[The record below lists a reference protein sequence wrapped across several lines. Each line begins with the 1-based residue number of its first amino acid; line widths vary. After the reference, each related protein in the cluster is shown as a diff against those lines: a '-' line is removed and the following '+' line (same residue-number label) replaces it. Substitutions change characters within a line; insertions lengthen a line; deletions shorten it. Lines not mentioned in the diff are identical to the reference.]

1 MNTKLRM
8 LAGTFLAATVLI
20 VALCL
25 PSAFAKGKDEPR
37 TEFKGIVTAKPHGT
51 LAGVWVIDGRQIRT
65 SPDTQFDQAE
75 GPLAVGACVRVKV
88 RNGRIHE
95 IDSEPPNS
103 CK

>member
-8 LAGTFLAATVLI
+8 LAGTLLAATVLI

-25 PSAFAKGKDEPR
+25 PSALARGKDEPR
-37 TEFKGIVTAKPHGT
+37 AEFRGIVTEKPHGT
-51 LAGVWVIDGRQIRT
+51 LTGVWVIDGRQIRT
-65 SPDTQFDQAE
+65 GPDTQFDQAE
-75 GPLAVGACVRVKV
+75 GPLVVGACVKVKI